1 MILEFKQ
8 KRLRVD
14 LNEQE
19 EKLFQVSSP
28 YLDNTDDEL
37 VVKNSFFSD
46 ERVVRDAHRY
56 DLRFQNGG
64 WRFTAPGGHA
74 LSRFASNQFD
84 QEPKRRPNQILLLLE
99 SPHKDE
105 YSAQVAAG
113 PALGASGRNIFVY
126 FPTHVLPILM
136 SLGLVLDRDH
146 DYSFCLVNPV
156 QYQASL
162 VDIHKESLV
171 KNLRDKVWMA
181 LWPECREEFIDRLER
196 YQPAIL
202 VNGCTSTVKAEL
214 RGLLSSLESA
224 AQRFEVTHPAA
235 WQNAFAGFKRA

>member
-28 YLDNTDDEL
+28 YLDNTGDEL
-37 VVKNSFFSD
+37 VVKKSFFSD
-46 ERVVRDAHRY
+46 ERVVRDAYRY
-56 DLRFQNGG
+56 DLRFQNGR
-64 WRFTAPGGHA
+64 WRFTVPGGHA
-74 LSRFASNQFD
+74 LAKFSSNQFGR
-84 QEPKRRPNQILLLLE
+84 EPERRPNQNLLLLE

-105 YSAQVAAG
+105 YAAQVAAG

-136 SLGLVLDRDH
+136 SLGLELDRENA
-146 DYSFCLVNPV
+146 YSFCLVNPV

-181 LWPECREEFIDRLER
+181 LWPECRKEFIDRLER
-196 YQPAIL
+196 YEAAII
-202 VNGCTSTVKAEL
+202 VNGCTSTVKVEL
-214 RGLLSSLESA
+214 RGLLSSLRPA

-235 WQNAFAGFKRA
+235 WQNALAGFKKA

>member
-8 KRLRVD
+8 KRLHVK

-28 YLDNTDDEL
+28 YLVNEDGEL
-37 VVKNSFFSD
+37 VVKDSFFSD

-56 DLRFQNGG
+56 DLRFQDSK
-64 WRFTAPGGHA
+64 WHFTAPGGHG
-74 LSRFASNQFD
+74 LSKFASNQFD
-84 QEPKRRPNQILLLLE
+84 KELESRPNQILLLLE

-136 SLGLVLDRDH
+136 SLGLELDRDR

-171 KNLRDKVWMA
+171 KNLRDKVWMV
-181 LWPECREEFIDRLER
+181 LWPECKKDFIDRLER
-196 YQPAIL
+196 YTASIII
-202 VNGCTSTVKAEL
+202 NGCTSTVKIEL
-214 RGLLSSLESA
+214 RGLLSSLNPA

-235 WQNAFAGFKRA
+235 WQNAFAGFKKA